1 MTAILDCI
9 PEDGIGETALAV
21 ATGLKLS
28 ELRSQLNIL
37 IRKRAIEL
45 VPDMPYHYR
54 PVIVRVPKPQQILNL
69 LADQKL
75 EAIEIAIELGA
86 KQWKCLCFRWN

>member
-37 IRKRAIEL
+37 IRFL
-45 VPDMPYHYR
+45 QY
-54 PVIVRVPKPQQILNL
+54 L
-69 LADQKL
+69 
-75 EAIEIAIELGA
+75 
-86 KQWKCLCFRWN
+86 